1 MNEFEARLAHLSPE
15 RRELLRQASLRERM
29 ARSRIR
35 PRPRPEHIPLTFG
48 QRRLWLLDRL
58 SPGLVAYNSPAA
70 QWLHGALDAADLR
83 RAIQSWIDRHEVLRT
98 VYPAN
103 TGEPYQKILAAQT
116 LPWCELS
123 AEGDDLDARR
133 EEAFRIAREETAKP
147 FALQVGPP
155 VRAALIAV
163 APDLHLLVLTF
174 HHIAIDGWS
183 ITSLLREM
191 FEAYNRLRAG
201 DAIDTTAPELQI
213 ADVALWQQ
221 ETWGGERLRPQLDFW
236 KQHLDGAPAVLDLP
250 TDRPRPAAQTF
261 RGATRSTDI
270 PAPLYA
276 RLQALAREQK
286 TTLSTVVLAAF
297 QVLLS
302 RYTGQEQ
309 VVTAMGVAGRSRHE
323 LEPVIGFFVNT
334 LPLRA
339 DLSGDPDFI
348 EVLTRAQATLLHAME
363 NADTPLDRIFE
374 DMRLPRSI
382 SYTPFAQVMYFF
394 QSYPMDN
401 AVMTG
406 IRIERVP
413 LGDIRPPTA
422 QSDLSLFV
430 NQQHEGELMFEYSTE
445 LYDDSTIRR
454 MGGHLITLLE
464 AATDA
469 PRTPVSALPLLT
481 AAERDE
487 QARWN
492 ATFRELPR
500 NPTIAALFVEQVART
515 PDATAVQF
523 GARAMSYRELDL
535 RADAVA
541 IELRALGVKPGVLV
555 GLYVERSLEMLIG
568 LIAILKAGGAYVPLD
583 PSYPVDRLAYMVE
596 TSRSTVLV
604 TQATLRDALPMAMPS
619 MEMLSVVAVD
629 ADAALPT
636 SAQPCPDSGVGAN
649 DPAYVIF
656 TSGSTGKPKG
666 VEIRQK
672 SAVNLIRS
680 IAREPGIGP
689 DDTIC
694 AISTLSFDIALT
706 ELVIPLTV
714 GARILLVDRDT
725 VRDGL
730 RLRKLVDGEALT
742 IMQATPATWRMLLD
756 VGWAGKPGMRII
768 STGEALPRE
777 LADRLLPLGR
787 ELWNLYGPTETTV
800 YSALCKVEAGS
811 GPIIVGRPVDNTR
824 IHIVDKRMQPLPVG
838 VPGELLIGGEG
849 LASGYRGR
857 ADLTAEKFIADPFSD
872 GDDARLYRT
881 GDLAFWRAD
890 GTVQV
895 VGRIDHQIKLR
906 GFRIELGEIET
917 VLAQYEGVTQAVV
930 HCREDRPGDQRLVA
944 YYTHDGRTHDG
955 RTHDGGTRDGGPLAD
970 TDLRAYLKNAL
981 PEYMVPA
988 AFVALDAFPLTPNGK
1003 VDRNALPAPD
1013 AAGGERADHIAP
1025 RTLEEEALVGLWGD
1039 LLNLKRVDVRANF
1052 FDLGGHS
1059 LLATQM
1065 LARVEYDFGVE
1076 LPLRVLFESPTL
1088 EQMAARI
1095 AAACEAADQLAMAA
1109 MLQNFENMS
1118 DDEILQRLSTDS
1130 NAGAAHE

>member
-1 MNEFEARLAHLSPE
+1 MNEFEERLAHLSPE

-58 SPGLVAYNSPAA
+58 SPGMAAYNSPAA
-70 QWLHGALDAADLR
+70 EWLHGALDAADLR
-83 RAIQSWIDRHEVLRT
+83 RAIQSLIDRHEVLRT

-103 TGEPYQKILAAQT
+103 AGEPYQKILATQT
-116 LPWCELS
+116 LPWSELS

-133 EEAFRIAREETAKP
+133 KDALRIAREETAKP

-155 VRAALIAV
+155 IRAALIA
-163 APDLHLLVLTF
+163 AGPELHLLVITF

-183 ITSLLREM
+183 ITSLSREM
-191 FEAYNRLRAG
+191 YDAYSRLRAG
-201 DAIDTTAPELQI
+201 EALDTTAPELQI
-213 ADVALWQQ
+213 ADVAMWQN

-236 KQHLDGAPAVLDLP
+236 KQHLAGAPVVLDLP
-250 TDRPRPAAQTF
+250 TDRPRPALQTF
-261 RGATRSTDI
+261 RGATRATDI

-276 RLQALAREQK
+276 RLQTLARERK
-286 TTLSTVVLAAF
+286 TTMSTVVLAAF

-302 RYTGQEQ
+302 RYTGQDQ
-309 VVTAMGVAGRSRHE
+309 LVTAMGVAGRSRHE

-339 DLSGDPDFI
+339 DLSGNPDFI
-348 EVLTRAQATLLHAME
+348 EILARAQATLLHAME

-374 DMRLPRSI
+374 EMRLPRSM

-394 QSYPMDN
+394 QSYPMEDS
-401 AVMTG
+401 VITG
-406 IRIERVP
+406 VRVEDVA
-413 LGDIRPPTA
+413 LEDIRPPTA

-430 NQQHEGELMFEYSTE
+430 NQHHEGELMFEYSTE

-454 MGGHLITLLE
+454 LGGHLLTLLE
-464 AATDA
+464 SVADA
-469 PRTPVSALPLLT
+469 PHTPMSELPLLT

-492 ATFRELPR
+492 DTFRELPR
-500 NPTIAALFVEQVART
+500 NPTIAALFAEQVART

-523 GARAMSYRELDL
+523 GTRAMSYRELDL
-535 RADAVA
+535 RADAIA
-541 IELRALGVKPGVLV
+541 HELRALGVKPGVLV
-555 GLYVERSLEMLIG
+555 GLYVERSLEMLVG
-568 LIAILKAGGAYVPLD
+568 LVAILKAGGAYVPLD

-604 TQATLRDALPMAMPS
+604 TQSALRDALPVAVP
-619 MEMLSVVAVD
+619 SVVVVD
-629 ADAALPT
+629 ADAALPAP
-636 SAQPCPDSGVGAN
+636 AQPCPDSGVGAD

-680 IAREPGIGP
+680 IAREPGIGAG
-689 DDTIC
+689 DTIC

-730 RLRKLVDGEALT
+730 RLRKLVDAEALT

-756 VGWAGKPGMRII
+756 VGWAGKPSMRII

-777 LADRLLPLGR
+777 LADRLLPMGR

-800 YSALCKVEAGS
+800 YSALCKVEAGI
-811 GPIIVGRPVDNTR
+811 GPIIVGRPVDNTC
-824 IHIVDKRMQPLPVG
+824 IHIVDRHMQPLPVG

-849 LASGYRGR
+849 LAAGYRGR
-857 ADLTAEKFIADPFSD
+857 ADLTAEKFIADPFSLR
-872 GDDARLYRT
+872 DDARLYRT
-881 GDLAFWRAD
+881 GDLAFWRTD

-944 YYTHDGRTHDG
+944 YYTHESG
-955 RTHDGGTRDGGPLAD
+955 THDGGAVAE
-970 TDLRAYLKNAL
+970 TDLREYLKNAL

-988 AFVALDAFPLTPNGK
+988 AFVALEAFPLTPNGK

-1013 AAGGERADHIAP
+1013 ATAGERADHIAP
-1025 RTLEEEALVGLWGD
+1025 RTPEEEALVALWGD
-1039 LLNLKRVDVRANF
+1039 LLNLPRIDVRDNF

-1065 LARVEYDFGVE
+1065 LARIEYDFGVE

-1088 EQMAARI
+1088 EQMAARV
-1095 AAACEAADQLAMAA
+1095 AAACAAADQLAMAS

-1118 DDEILQRLSTDS
+1118 DDEILQQLSADS
-1130 NAGAAHE
+1130 KAGAIHE

>member
-58 SPGLVAYNSPAA
+58 SPGMVAYNSPAA
-70 QWLHGALDAADLR
+70 QWLHGELDAADLR

-116 LPWCELS
+116 LPWSERS
-123 AEGDDLDARR
+123 AEGNDLDARR
-133 EEAFRIAREETAKP
+133 EDAFRIAREETAKP
-147 FALQVGPP
+147 FALQAGPP
-155 VRAALIAV
+155 VRAALIDV
-163 APDLHLLVLTF
+163 APDLHLLVVTF

-183 ITSLLREM
+183 ITSLFGEM

-201 DAIDTTAPELQI
+201 EAIDTTAPELQI
-213 ADVALWQQ
+213 ADVALWQH

-261 RGATRSTDI
+261 RGAIRSTDI
-270 PAPLYA
+270 PASLYA
-276 RLQALAREQK
+276 RLQALARERQ

-339 DLSGDPDFI
+339 DLSGNPDFI
-348 EVLTRAQATLLHAME
+348 EVLARAQSTLLHAME

-401 AVMTG
+401 SVMTG
-406 IRIERVP
+406 IRVEDVP

-430 NQQHEGELMFEYSTE
+430 NQHHEGELMFEYSTE

-454 MGGHLITLLE
+454 MGGHLLTLLE
-464 AATDA
+464 AAADA
-469 PRTPVSALPLLT
+469 PRTPVYELPLLT

-492 ATFRELPR
+492 DTFRELPR
-500 NPTIAALFVEQVART
+500 NPTIAALFAEQVVRT
-515 PDATAVQF
+515 PDAAAVQF

-568 LIAILKAGGAYVPLD
+568 LVAILKAGGAYVPLD
-583 PSYPVDRLAYMVE
+583 PGYPVDRLAYMVE

-604 TQATLRDALPMAMPS
+604 TQATLRDALPVAVP
-619 MEMLSVVAVD
+619 SVVVVD
-629 ADAALPT
+629 ADAALPA

-730 RLRKLVDGEALT
+730 RLRKLVDAEALT

-777 LADRLLPLGR
+777 LADRLLPMGR

-811 GPIIVGRPVDNTR
+811 GPIIVGRPVDNTQ
-824 IHIVDKRMQPLPVG
+824 IHIVDRHMQPLPVG

-849 LASGYRGR
+849 LAAGYRGR
-857 ADLTAEKFIADPFSD
+857 ADLTAEKFIADPFSE

-881 GDLAFWRAD
+881 GDLAFWRPD

-944 YYTHDGRTHDG
+944 YYTK
-955 RTHDGGTRDGGPLAD
+955 DGGPVAD
-970 TDLRAYLKNAL
+970 AELRAYLKSAL

-988 AFVALDAFPLTPNGK
+988 AFVALEAFPLTPNGK

-1025 RTLEEEALVGLWGD
+1025 RTPEEEALATLWGN
-1039 LLNLKRVDVRANF
+1039 LLNLQRVDVRGNF

-1065 LARVEYDFGVE
+1065 LARIEYDFGVE

-1088 EQMAARI
+1088 EQMAARV
-1095 AAACEAADQLAMAA
+1095 AAACEAADQLAMAS

-1130 NAGAAHE
+1130 KAGAAHE

>member
-15 RRELLRQASLRERM
+15 RRELLRQASSRERM

-58 SPGLVAYNSPAA
+58 SPGMVAYNSPAA
-70 QWLHGALDAADLR
+70 QWLHGPLDAADLR

-103 TGEPYQKILAAQT
+103 AGEPYQKILAAQT
-116 LPWCELS
+116 LPWSERS
-123 AEGDDLDARR
+123 AEGDDLDTRR
-133 EEAFRIAREETAKP
+133 EDAFRIAREETAKP
-147 FALQVGPP
+147 FALQVDPP
-155 VRAALIAV
+155 VRATLIAV

-213 ADVALWQQ
+213 ADVALWQHD
-221 ETWGGERLRPQLDFW
+221 TWGGERLRPQLDFW
-236 KQHLDGAPAVLDLP
+236 KQHLDGAPPVLDLP
-250 TDRPRPAAQTF
+250 TDRPRPAVQTF
-261 RGATRSTDI
+261 RGAICSTDI

-276 RLQALAREQK
+276 RLQALGRERQ

-339 DLSGDPDFI
+339 DLSGNPDFI
-348 EVLTRAQATLLHAME
+348 EVLARAQSTLLHAME

-401 AVMTG
+401 SVMSG
-406 IRIERVP
+406 IRVEDVP
-413 LGDIRPPTA
+413 LGEIRPPTA

-430 NQQHEGELMFEYSTE
+430 NQHHEGELMFEYSTE

-454 MGGHLITLLE
+454 MGGHLLTLLE
-464 AATDA
+464 AAVDA
-469 PRTPVSALPLLT
+469 PQTLVSELPLLT

-492 ATFRELPR
+492 DTFRELPR
-500 NPTIAALFVEQVART
+500 NPTVAALFAEQVART

-523 GARAMSYRELDL
+523 GPRAMSYRELDL

-568 LIAILKAGGAYVPLD
+568 LVAILKAGGAYVPLD

-604 TQATLRDALPMAMPS
+604 TQTTLRDALPVALPS
-619 MEMLSVVAVD
+619 VAMLSIVAVD
-629 ADAALPT
+629 ADAALPAP
-636 SAQPCPDSGVGAN
+636 AQPCPDSGVGAN

-689 DDTIC
+689 EDTIC

-730 RLRKLVDGEALT
+730 RLRKLVDAEALT

-756 VGWAGKPGMRII
+756 VGWAGKPSMRII

-777 LADRLLPLGR
+777 LADRLLPMGR

-811 GPIIVGRPVDNTR
+811 GPIIVGRPVDNTQIR
-824 IHIVDKRMQPLPVG
+824 IVDRRMQPLPVG

-849 LASGYRGR
+849 LAAGYRGR
-857 ADLTAEKFIADPFSD
+857 ADLTAEKFIADPFSE

-881 GDLAFWRAD
+881 GDLAFWRPD

-944 YYTHDGRTHDG
+944 YYTYESRTG
-955 RTHDGGTRDGGPLAD
+955 DGGPVAD
-970 TDLRAYLKNAL
+970 TDLRAYLKSAL

-988 AFVALDAFPLTPNGK
+988 AFVALEAFPLTPNGK

-1013 AAGGERADHIAP
+1013 GAGGERADHIAP
-1025 RTLEEEALVGLWGD
+1025 RTPEEEALAALWGN
-1039 LLNLKRVDVRANF
+1039 LLNLQRVDVRGNF

-1065 LARVEYDFGVE
+1065 LARIEYDFGVE

-1088 EQMAARI
+1088 EQMAARV

-1118 DDEILQRLSTDS
+1118 DDEILQRLSADS
-1130 NAGAAHE
+1130 KAGATHE

>member
-1 MNEFEARLAHLSPE
+1 MNEFEERLAHLSPE

-58 SPGLVAYNSPAA
+58 SPGIAAYNSPAA
-70 QWLHGALDAADLR
+70 EWLHGAIDTADLR
-83 RAIQSWIDRHEVLRT
+83 RAIQSLIDRHEVLRT

-103 TGEPYQKILAAQT
+103 AGEPYQKILAAQT
-116 LPWCELS
+116 LPWSELS
-123 AEGDDLDARR
+123 AEGDDLDSRR
-133 EEAFRIAREETAKP
+133 EAALRLAREETAKP

-155 VRAALIAV
+155 IRAALIA
-163 APDLHLLVLTF
+163 AGPELHLLVITF

-183 ITSLLREM
+183 ITSLSREM
-191 FEAYNRLRAG
+191 YDAYSRLRAG
-201 DAIDTTAPELQI
+201 EVLDTTAPELQI
-213 ADVALWQQ
+213 ADVAMWQN

-236 KQHLDGAPAVLDLP
+236 KQHLAGAPVVLDLP
-250 TDRPRPAAQTF
+250 TDRPRPALQTF
-261 RGATRSTDI
+261 RGATRATDI

-276 RLQALAREQK
+276 RLQALARDRK
-286 TTLSTVVLAAF
+286 TTMSTVVLAAF

-302 RYTGQEQ
+302 RYTGQDQ
-309 VVTAMGVAGRSRHE
+309 LVTAMGVAGRSRHE

-339 DLSGDPDFI
+339 DLSGNPDFI
-348 EVLTRAQATLLHAME
+348 EILARAQATLLHAME

-374 DMRLPRSI
+374 EMRLPRSM

-394 QSYPMDN
+394 QSYPMEDS
-401 AVMTG
+401 VITG
-406 IRIERVP
+406 VRVEDVA
-413 LGDIRPPTA
+413 LEDIRPPTA

-430 NQQHEGELMFEYSTE
+430 NQHHEGELMFEYSTE

-454 MGGHLITLLE
+454 LGGHLLTLLE
-464 AATDA
+464 SVADA
-469 PRTPVSALPLLT
+469 PHTPMSELPLLT

-492 ATFRELPR
+492 DTFRELPR
-500 NPTIAALFVEQVART
+500 NPTIAALFAEQVART

-523 GARAMSYRELDL
+523 GTRAMSYRELDL
-535 RADAVA
+535 RADAIA
-541 IELRALGVKPGVLV
+541 IELRTLGVKPGVLV
-555 GLYVERSLEMLIG
+555 GLHVERSLEMLVG
-568 LIAILKAGGAYVPLD
+568 LMAILKAGGAYVPLD

-604 TQATLRDALPMAMPS
+604 TQSALRDALPVAMPS
-619 MEMLSVVAVD
+619 MEMLSVVVVD

-636 SAQPCPDSGVGAN
+636 SAQPCPDSGVGAD

-680 IAREPGIGP
+680 IAREPGIGA

-730 RLRKLVDGEALT
+730 RLRKLVDAEALT

-756 VGWAGKPGMRII
+756 VGWAGKPSMRII

-777 LADRLLPLGR
+777 LADRLLPMGR

-800 YSALCKVEAGS
+800 YSALCKVEAGT
-811 GPIIVGRPVDNTR
+811 GPIIVGRPVDNTS
-824 IHIVDKRMQPLPVG
+824 IHIVDRHMQPLPVG

-849 LASGYRGR
+849 LAAGYRGR
-857 ADLTAEKFIADPFSD
+857 ADLTAEKFIADPFSER
-872 GDDARLYRT
+872 DDARLYRT
-881 GDLAFWRAD
+881 GDLAFWRTD

-917 VLAQYEGVTQAVV
+917 LLAQYEGVTQAVV

-944 YYTHDGRTHDG
+944 YYTYESRTYES
-955 RTHDGGTRDGGPLAD
+955 RTHDGGGPVAD
-970 TDLRAYLKNAL
+970 ADLRAYLKSAL

-988 AFVALDAFPLTPNGK
+988 AFVALEAFPLTPNGK

-1013 AAGGERADHIAP
+1013 AAAGERADHIAP
-1025 RTLEEEALVGLWGD
+1025 RTPEEEALVALWGD
-1039 LLNLKRVDVRANF
+1039 LLNLPRIDVRDNF

-1065 LARVEYDFGVE
+1065 LARIEYDFGVE

-1088 EQMAARI
+1088 EQMAARV
-1095 AAACEAADQLAMAA
+1095 AAACEAADQLAMAS

-1118 DDEILQRLSTDS
+1118 DDEILQRLSADS
-1130 NAGAAHE
+1130 KAGAIHE

>member
-58 SPGLVAYNSPAA
+58 SPGMVAYNSPAA
-70 QWLHGALDAADLR
+70 QWLHGELDAADLR

-116 LPWCELS
+116 LPWSERS
-123 AEGDDLDARR
+123 AEGNDLDARR
-133 EEAFRIAREETAKP
+133 EDAFRIAREETAKP
-147 FALQVGPP
+147 FALQAGPP

-163 APDLHLLVLTF
+163 APDLHLLVVTF

-183 ITSLLREM
+183 ITSLFGEM

-201 DAIDTTAPELQI
+201 EAIDTTAPELQI
-213 ADVALWQQ
+213 ADVALWQH

-261 RGATRSTDI
+261 RGAIRSTDI
-270 PAPLYA
+270 PASLYA
-276 RLQALAREQK
+276 RLQALARERQ

-339 DLSGDPDFI
+339 DLSGNPDFI
-348 EVLTRAQATLLHAME
+348 EVLARAHSTLLHAME

-401 AVMTG
+401 SVMTG
-406 IRIERVP
+406 IRVEDVP

-430 NQQHEGELMFEYSTE
+430 NQHHEGELMFEYSTE

-454 MGGHLITLLE
+454 MGGHLLTLLE
-464 AATDA
+464 AAADA
-469 PRTPVSALPLLT
+469 PRTPVYELPLLT

-492 ATFRELPR
+492 DTFRELPG
-500 NPTIAALFVEQVART
+500 NPTIAALFAEQVVRT

-568 LIAILKAGGAYVPLD
+568 LVAILKAGGAYVPLD
-583 PSYPVDRLAYMVE
+583 PGYPVDRLAYMVE

-604 TQATLRDALPMAMPS
+604 TQATLRDALPVAVP
-619 MEMLSVVAVD
+619 SVVVVD
-629 ADAALPT
+629 ADAALPA

-730 RLRKLVDGEALT
+730 RLRKLVDAEALT

-777 LADRLLPLGR
+777 LADRLLPMGR

-811 GPIIVGRPVDNTR
+811 GPIIVGRPVDNTQ
-824 IHIVDKRMQPLPVG
+824 IHIVDRHMQPLPVG

-849 LASGYRGR
+849 LAAGYRGR
-857 ADLTAEKFIADPFSD
+857 ADLTAEKFIADPFSE

-881 GDLAFWRAD
+881 GDLAFWRPD

-944 YYTHDGRTHDG
+944 YYTK
-955 RTHDGGTRDGGPLAD
+955 DGGPVAD
-970 TDLRAYLKNAL
+970 AELRAYLKSAL

-988 AFVALDAFPLTPNGK
+988 AFVALEAFPLTPNGK

-1025 RTLEEEALVGLWGD
+1025 RTPEEEALATLWGN
-1039 LLNLKRVDVRANF
+1039 LLNLQRVDVRGNF

-1065 LARVEYDFGVE
+1065 LARIEYDFGVE

-1088 EQMAARI
+1088 EQMAARV
-1095 AAACEAADQLAMAA
+1095 AAACEAADQLAMAS

-1130 NAGAAHE
+1130 KAGAAHE

>member
-1 MNEFEARLAHLSPE
+1 MNEFEERLAHLSPE
-15 RRELLRQASLRERM
+15 RRELLRQASSRERM

-35 PRPRPEHIPLTFG
+35 PRPRPERIPLTFG

-58 SPGLVAYNSPAA
+58 SPGMVAYNSPAA
-70 QWLHGALDAADLR
+70 QWLHGALDVADLR
-83 RAIQSWIDRHEVLRT
+83 SALQAWIDRHEILRT
-98 VYPAN
+98 VYPAH
-103 TGEPYQKILAAQT
+103 GGDPYQKILATQI
-116 LPWCELS
+116 LPWSELS
-123 AEGDDLDARR
+123 AEGEHPDARR
-133 EEAFRIAREETAKP
+133 DDALRIAREETAKP

-163 APDLHLLVLTF
+163 GPELHLLVITF

-191 FEAYNRLRAG
+191 FENYNRLRAG
-201 DAIDTTAPELQI
+201 EAIVIVPPELQI
-213 ADVALWQQ
+213 ADVALWQND
-221 ETWGGERLRPQLDFW
+221 TWGGERLRPQLDFW
-236 KQHLDGAPAVLDLP
+236 KQHLAGAPMVLDLP
-250 TDRPRPAAQTF
+250 TDRPRPAVQTF
-261 RGATRSTDI
+261 RGAVSSIDI
-270 PAPLYA
+270 PASLYA
-276 RLQALAREQK
+276 RLQAFARTRQ

-297 QVLLS
+297 QLLLS

-339 DLSGDPDFI
+339 DLSGNPDFI
-348 EVLTRAQATLLHAME
+348 EILTRAHATLLHAME

-374 DMRLPRSI
+374 EMRLPRSV

-394 QSYPMDN
+394 QSYPMEN

-406 IRIERVP
+406 VRVEDVA

-430 NQQHEGELMFEYSTE
+430 NQHHEGELMFEYSTD
-445 LYDDSTIRR
+445 LYDDATIQR
-454 MGGHLITLLE
+454 MGGHLVSLLE
-464 AATDA
+464 AAADA
-469 PRTPVSALPLLT
+469 PHAPVSGLPLLT
-481 AAERDE
+481 AAERDD

-492 ATFRELPR
+492 DTARELPR
-500 NPTIAALFVEQVART
+500 NLTIAALFAQQVARS
-515 PDATAVQF
+515 PEATAVQF
-523 GARAMSYRELDL
+523 GARSMSYRELDL
-535 RADAVA
+535 RADAVGV
-541 IELRALGVKPGVLV
+541 ELRALGVKPGVLV
-555 GLYVERSLEMLIG
+555 GLYVERSLDMLIG
-568 LIAILKAGGAYVPLD
+568 LLAILKAGGAYVPLD
-583 PSYPVDRLAYMVE
+583 PGYPADRLAYMVE
-596 TSRSTVLV
+596 TSRSTVIV
-604 TQATLRDALPMAMPS
+604 TQTNLRDALPLAVP
-619 MEMLSVVAVD
+619 SVVIVD
-629 ADAALPT
+629 ADASLPA
-636 SAQPCPDSGVGAN
+636 SAARCPDSGVGAD

-680 IAREPGIGP
+680 IAREPGMGP

-730 RLRKLVDGEALT
+730 RLRKLVDAEAITL
-742 IMQATPATWRMLLD
+742 MQATPATWRMLLD
-756 VGWAGKPGMRII
+756 AGWAGKPGMRII

-777 LADRLLPLGR
+777 LADRLLPMGR

-800 YSALCKVEAGS
+800 YSALCKVEVGT
-811 GPIIVGRPVDNTR
+811 GPIIVGRPVDNTQ
-824 IHIVDKRMQPLPVG
+824 IHIVDRHMQPLPVG

-849 LASGYRGR
+849 LAAGYRGR
-857 ADLTAEKFIADPFSD
+857 ADLTAEKFIADPFSAHD
-872 GDDARLYRT
+872 HARLYRT
-881 GDLAFWRAD
+881 GDLALWRTD

-906 GFRIELGEIET
+906 GFRIELGEIES
-917 VLAQYEGVTQAVV
+917 VLAQYAGVTQAVV

-944 YYTHDGRTHDG
+944 YYTSDGHAFD
-955 RTHDGGTRDGGPLAD
+955 DA
-970 TDLRAYLKNAL
+970 DLRVHLKSAL
-981 PEYMVPA
+981 PDYMVPA

-1003 VDRNALPAPD
+1003 VDRHALPAPD
-1013 AAGGERADHIAP
+1013 AAGVERADHIAP
-1025 RTLEEEALVGLWGD
+1025 RTPEEDALVALWGD
-1039 LLNLKRVDVRANF
+1039 LLNLQRIDVRGNF

-1065 LARVEYDFGVE
+1065 LARIEYDFGVE

-1088 EQMAARI
+1088 EQMAARV
-1095 AAACEAADQLAMAA
+1095 AAACEAADQLAMAS
-1109 MLQNFENMS
+1109 MLQNFETLS
-1118 DDEILQRLSTDS
+1118 DDEILQRLSADTK
-1130 NAGAAHE
+1130 AGAVHE

>member
-1 MNEFEARLAHLSPE
+1 MNEFEERLAHLSPE

-58 SPGLVAYNSPAA
+58 SPGMAAYNSPAA
-70 QWLHGALDAADLR
+70 EWLHGAIDFADLR
-83 RAIQSWIDRHEVLRT
+83 RAIQSLIDRHEVLRT

-103 TGEPYQKILAAQT
+103 AGEPYQKILAAQT
-116 LPWCELS
+116 LPWSEYS

-133 EEAFRIAREETAKP
+133 KDAFRIAREETAKP

-155 VRAALIAV
+155 IRAALIA
-163 APDLHLLVLTF
+163 AGPELHLLVITF

-183 ITSLLREM
+183 ITSLSREM
-191 FEAYNRLRAG
+191 YDAYNRLRVGEAL
-201 DAIDTTAPELQI
+201 DTTAPELQI
-213 ADVALWQQ
+213 ADVAMWQN

-236 KQHLDGAPAVLDLP
+236 KQHLAGAPVVLDLP
-250 TDRPRPAAQTF
+250 TDRPRPALQTF
-261 RGATRSTDI
+261 RGATRATDI

-276 RLQALAREQK
+276 RLQALARERK
-286 TTLSTVVLAAF
+286 TTMSTVVLAAF

-302 RYTGQEQ
+302 RYTGQDQ
-309 VVTAMGVAGRSRHE
+309 LVTAMGVAGRSRHE

-339 DLSGDPDFI
+339 DLSGNPDFI
-348 EVLTRAQATLLHAME
+348 EILTRAQATLLHAME

-374 DMRLPRSI
+374 EMRLPRSM

-394 QSYPMDN
+394 QSYPMEDS
-401 AVMTG
+401 VITG
-406 IRIERVP
+406 IQVEDVA
-413 LGDIRPPTA
+413 LEDIRPPTA

-430 NQQHEGELMFEYSTE
+430 NQHHEGELMFEYSTE

-454 MGGHLITLLE
+454 LGGHLLTLLE
-464 AATDA
+464 AVADA
-469 PRTPVSALPLLT
+469 PHTPMSELPLLT

-492 ATFRELPR
+492 DTFRDLPR
-500 NPTIAALFVEQVART
+500 NPTIAALFTEQVART

-523 GARAMSYRELDL
+523 GTRAMSYRELDL
-535 RADAVA
+535 RADAIA

-555 GLYVERSLEMLIG
+555 GLYVERSLEMLVG
-568 LIAILKAGGAYVPLD
+568 LMAILKAGGAYVPLD

-604 TQATLRDALPMAMPS
+604 TQSALRDALPVAVP
-619 MEMLSVVAVD
+619 SVVVID
-629 ADAALPT
+629 ADAALPA
-636 SAQPCPDSGVGAN
+636 SSEPCPDSGVGAD

-680 IAREPGIGP
+680 IAREPGIGA

-730 RLRKLVDGEALT
+730 RLRKLVDAEALT

-756 VGWAGKPGMRII
+756 VGWAGKPTMRII

-777 LADRLLPLGR
+777 LADRLLPMGR

-800 YSALCKVEAGS
+800 YSALCKVEAGT
-811 GPIIVGRPVDNTR
+811 GPIIVGRPVDNTC
-824 IHIVDKRMQPLPVG
+824 IHIVDRQMQPLPVG

-849 LASGYRGR
+849 LATGYRGR
-857 ADLTAEKFIADPFSD
+857 ADLTAEKFIADPFS
-872 GDDARLYRT
+872 GRDDARLYRT
-881 GDLAFWRAD
+881 GDLAFWRTD

-917 VLAQYEGVTQAVV
+917 LLAQYEGVTQAVV

-944 YYTHDGRTHDG
+944 YYTYESPA
-955 RTHDGGTRDGGPLAD
+955 HDGGGSIAD
-970 TDLRAYLKNAL
+970 ADLRAYLKNAL

-988 AFVALDAFPLTPNGK
+988 AFVALEAFPLTPNGK

-1013 AAGGERADHIAP
+1013 AAASERADHIAP
-1025 RTLEEEALVGLWGD
+1025 RTPEEEALVALWGD
-1039 LLNLKRVDVRANF
+1039 LLNLARIDVRDNF

-1065 LARVEYDFGVE
+1065 LARIEYDFGVE

-1088 EQMAARI
+1088 EQMAARV
-1095 AAACEAADQLAMAA
+1095 AAACEAADQLAMAS

-1118 DDEILQRLSTDS
+1118 DDEILQRLSADS
-1130 NAGAAHE
+1130 KAGAIHE